1 MNFNQ
6 LLGWIEN
13 IVVWSLI
20 GMLCLVGLGRLP
32 INPTSL
38 FDFTASFYYFSV
50 AVVICPK
57 TPLSFNNKLILGFI
71 AFSYG
76 VCFGLI

>member
-1 MNFNQ
+1 MNSSK
-6 LLGWIEN
+6 LLGCIDN
-13 IVVWSLI
+13 IVIWSLI

-32 INPTSL
+32 VNPTSL

-57 TPLSFNNKLILGFI
+57 TPLSFNKKLVFAFI
-71 AFSYG
+71 AFLYG
-76 VCFGLI
+76 VYFGLI